1 VREAGLEKEREERL
15 VEEMKEDTWK
25 GALSEQK
32 KRMKKTRRALML
44 LQLFVLRCVL
54 VCYHD

>member
-1 VREAGLEKEREERL
+1 MREAGLEKEREERL